1 MRVLLDEQLPR
12 QLAPLLIGHEVRT
25 VQQQSWAGL
34 KNGTLLDVAET
45 AGFTVL
51 VTGDR
56 NLQFQQNL
64 AKRQLGVVVLCGA
77 SNALEDLVPLVPA
90 AIAAIE
96 VVQSGQVLR
105 AEPPDVAAHLRRARV
120 TIAAERE
127 GRARAGPGAVSGPA
141 A

>member
-12 QLAPLLIGHEVRT
+12 QLAPLLTGHDVRT

-34 KNGTLLDVAET
+34 KNGQLLDAAEA

-64 AKRQLGVVVLCGA
+64 AKWQLGIVVLCGA
-77 SNALEDLVPLVPA
+77 SNALEDLVPLVSA
-90 AIAAIE
+90 AINAID
-96 VVQSGQVLR
+96 VVRPGQVLR
-105 AEPPDVAAHLRRARV
+105 VEA
-120 TIAAERE
+120 
-127 GRARAGPGAVSGPA
+127 
-141 A
+141 